1 MERLIMVIC
10 IASISFSTP
19 SEQANPYP
27 LIVLFFFLEIGVFPS
42 GCSYRI
48 MTMNRDGLHFL
59 ETRGCVSH
67 RAQT

>member
-1 MERLIMVIC
+1 MLIC

-19 SEQANPYP
+19 AEQANPYP
-27 LIVLFFFLEIGVFPS
+27 LIVLFLETGVFPS

-59 ETRGCVSH
+59 
-67 RAQT
+67 

>member
-1 MERLIMVIC
+1 MVIC

-19 SEQANPYP
+19 AEQANPYP
-27 LIVLFFFLEIGVFPS
+27 LIVLVLEIGVFPS

-59 ETRGCVSH
+59 EMRSCISH
-67 RAQT
+67 RAPT